1 MIYDLVLFPFRTVE
15 REAVAAQLS
24 CNSIHSTPNR
34 SMRERTRGEA
44 AESAQA
50 MGLDVQQAMG
60 LDVHRRSARGFCV
73 MDPHCQRS
81 LFSTV
86 GRKSRHQSRGKR
98 RGSFERAKCSVG
110 LPESKVLLVFNSGSQ
125 CQHAECDQHEDQ

>member
-1 MIYDLVLFPFRTVE
+1 MSEVPSVTGPSPKLPKHRLSAMIYDLVLFPFRTVE

-50 MGLDVQQAMG
+50 MGLDV
-60 LDVHRRSARGFCV
+60 HRRSARGF
-73 MDPHCQRS
+73 
-81 LFSTV
+81 
-86 GRKSRHQSRGKR
+86 
-98 RGSFERAKCSVG
+98 
-110 LPESKVLLVFNSGSQ
+110 
-125 CQHAECDQHEDQ
+125 